1 MEIRIV
7 QVPEFPLDNIQGRHE
22 VWNRRKAFI
31 EVKVVKDG
39 HLEFSRLVV
48 R

>member
-7 QVPEFPLDNIQGRHE
+7 KVLVKVLEFPLDNIQGRHE

-31 EVKVVKDG
+31 EVKVVKRWAPRI
-39 HLEFSRLVV
+39 S
-48 R
+48 